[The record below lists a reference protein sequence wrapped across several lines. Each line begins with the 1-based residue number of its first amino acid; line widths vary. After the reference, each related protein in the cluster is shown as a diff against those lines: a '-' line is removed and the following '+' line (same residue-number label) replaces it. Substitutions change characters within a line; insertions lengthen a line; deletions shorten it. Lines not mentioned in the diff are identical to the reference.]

1 MVASSTRI
9 NALDSFGTPS
19 SSRTDPIKAMEAA
32 DGLYGLRKVLLAE
45 FAGCK
50 SSDANDDLHVVVR
63 TDTGRAI
70 GAVGNS
76 YECFANR
83 EFFGPTADALIET
96 GARIDR
102 FQTLADGTRAFMR
115 LSWADDL
122 NLTIGRPKVGD
133 LVGRRCTLSTSHDGK
148 WAGKFTFQMLR
159 LACSNGMTAPV
170 GTFDTT
176 LTHTVG
182 GHQQLI
188 DLQKLVPLIDLYVRQ
203 FEHAANVLAATPVS
217 SESTIA
223 IIQRMVDPSGRAG
236 QKKAGGANQA
246 QGRVNRVLELFNGKQ
261 PGADTAEMK
270 GTGWGLFNA
279 GVDYFTHEKGTR
291 GEEETTQR
299 FKSLLPGGPA
309 NNEILRAW
317 KVVTDGLGVS
327 ETIKDAV
334 EAMN

>member
-1 MVASSTRI
+1 MRAGHGTEPDMIQALPPGGGDSSPYRTQGVPYPRRVSQRMPSSGAAFFLDNSLDISSGPWYILYGRWDKMNENAFSGDEKMVASSTRI

-203 FEHAANVLAATPVS
+203 FEHAANV
-217 SESTIA
+217 
-223 IIQRMVDPSGRAG
+223 
-236 QKKAGGANQA
+236 
-246 QGRVNRVLELFNGKQ
+246 
-261 PGADTAEMK
+261 
-270 GTGWGLFNA
+270 
-279 GVDYFTHEKGTR
+279 
-291 GEEETTQR
+291 
-299 FKSLLPGGPA
+299 
-309 NNEILRAW
+309 
-317 KVVTDGLGVS
+317 
-327 ETIKDAV
+327 
-334 EAMN
+334 